1 MTMQEPSGF
10 GTVTVVGAGD
20 PTFSDPNA
28 TTQSTAAPAGSQPN
42 PSPVQQDPAQN
53 QPNAAS
59 AAPVVPANANPA
71 PGAVTFTPEQEAALQ
86 ARIAAAHSG
95 LDRKVNTLQKALQD
109 KEAEIER
116 AQEEA
121 QKQIRAAQAN
131 GLPEDERKRLEA
143 LWADEDRLAAIEK
156 REKAVGQLYLSVEG
170 LRLLTKYES
179 QGIAEEDILEYTG
192 DPTGLETYIKALAFE
207 RLTNPD
213 ASKPSAGAKAATAPA
228 GASAPVDMGNTP
240 ALNEGPK
247 MLTTQGLESMAANIK
262 TLFADD
268 KPVVPWS

>member
-1 MTMQEPSGF
+1 MQEPSGH
-10 GTVTVVGAGD
+10 GTVTVVGPGD

-28 TTQSTAAPAGSQPN
+28 ATQSTAAPAGSQPN
-42 PSPVQQDPAQN
+42 PSNVQQDPAQN
-53 QPNAAS
+53 QPANAAS
-59 AAPVVPANANPA
+59 AAPAVPANANPA

-95 LDRKVNTLQKALQD
+95 LDRKINTLQTALQD

-131 GLPEDERKRLEA
+131 GLDENERKRLEA

-179 QGIAEEDILEYTG
+179 QGILEEDILGYKG
-192 DPTGLETYIKALAFE
+192 DASQLETFIKALAYE
-207 RLTNPD
+207 RLTDPN
-213 ASKPSAGAKAATAPA
+213 AGKPPAGTAKAPPA
-228 GASAPVDMGNTP
+228 GSAAAVDMGNTP
-240 ALNEGPK
+240 AINEGPK
-247 MLTTQGLESMAANIK
+247 MLTTQGLDSMAANIK

>member
-1 MTMQEPSGF
+1 MTMQEPSGH
-10 GTVTVVGAGD
+10 GTVTVVGPGD

-28 TTQSTAAPAGSQPN
+28 ATQSNAAPVGSQPN
-42 PSPVQQDPAQN
+42 PSNVQQDPAQN
-53 QPNAAS
+53 QPANAAS
-59 AAPVVPANANPA
+59 AAPAAPATAAA

-95 LDRKVNTLQKALQD
+95 LDRKINTLQTALQD

-131 GLPEDERKRLEA
+131 GLSEDERKRLES

-179 QGIAEEDILEYTG
+179 QGVLEEDILEYKG
-192 DPTGLETYIKALAFE
+192 DPSQLETFIKALAYE
-207 RLTNPD
+207 RLTDPNAGKPA
-213 ASKPSAGAKAATAPA
+213 ASAAKAPPA
-228 GASAPVDMGNTP
+228 GSAAAVDMGNTP
-240 ALNEGPK
+240 SINEGPK
-247 MLTTQGLESMAANIK
+247 MLTTQGLDSMAANIK

>member
-1 MTMQEPSGF
+1 MTMQEPSGA
-10 GTVTVVGAGD
+10 GTVTVVGPGD

-28 TTQSTAAPAGSQPN
+28 ATQSNAAPFGSQPN
-42 PSPVQQDPAQN
+42 PSNVQQDPAQN
-53 QPNAAS
+53 QPANAAS
-59 AAPVVPANANPA
+59 AAPAVPANAA
-71 PGAVTFTPEQEAALQ
+71 PGGVTFTPEQEAALQ

-95 LDRKVNTLQKALQD
+95 LDRKINTLQTALQD

-121 QKQIRAAQAN
+121 QKQIRAAQVN
-131 GLPEDERKRLEA
+131 GLPDDERKRLES

-170 LRLLTKYES
+170 LRLLNKYES
-179 QGIAEEDILEYTG
+179 QGILEEDILEYKG
-192 DPTGLETYIKALAFE
+192 DASQLETFIKALAYE
-207 RLTNPD
+207 RLTDPN
-213 ASKPSAGAKAATAPA
+213 AGKPPAGTAKAPPA
-228 GASAPVDMGNTP
+228 GSAAAVDMGNTP
-240 ALNEGPK
+240 SINEGPK
-247 MLTTQGLESMAANIK
+247 MLTTQGLDSMAANIK